1 MADLEDDESGDNTW
15 NATPKGTK
23 TDFTSDSARI
33 GSGAKKTRIVPS
45 RRAVSKDKF
54 DEKPRK

>member
-1 MADLEDDESGDNTW
+1 MKDLEDESGDEPW
-15 NATPKGTK
+15 NATPKATK
-23 TDFTSDSARI
+23 NDFSSDSARI

>member
-23 TDFTSDSARI
+23 TDFTSDSAK
-33 GSGAKKTRIVPS
+33 G
-45 RRAVSKDKF
+45 F
-54 DEKPRK
+54 DFYGVTFD